1 MSLKRETVTGG
12 RFLEEALPLVATYFS
27 GESVTLAAKHVRFGQ
42 DLDSDASLFAA
53 QIRLRHALACCA
65 EIISIVHRI
74 EERTSSANRTIRTE
88 TRGVIRGRL
97 DIPRYVAQKAFSLSW
112 PKTYPIL
119 VSEDSAST
127 PENLLVVRVL
137 RHLSARLSYTD
148 LPKKKAESTAARRY
162 RGWINHRLRR
172 EPWASISGTSSLS
185 RLKMET
191 TRRVAR
197 RQTGND
203 RAYAELVS
211 LIDKWQLSS
220 NDVGGSPF
228 SADMCNAILAFPSDE
243 SFNDRIY
250 EIWCIREIATCF
262 FEIGAS
268 ITEGP
273 ISMLE
278 SGNRPIY
285 TFSLGL
291 DIIEIWFQLPLPGQ
305 SAEWK
310 YENTGKSLRG
320 IPDISIL
327 MNGSDRMLV
336 DAKNRLVTGNTR
348 SEETYKML
356 GYFENFRST
365 MSKANSWGVLAFT
378 SYQDFQ
384 NSLTSNGRR
393 LELLSANPDSRASC
407 SFRSRFKDILVK
419 WLTLQ
424 AANSK

>member
-1 MSLKRETVTGG
+1 MSLKREIVTGG

-27 GESVTLAAKHVRFGQ
+27 GESVTLAGKHLRFGRE
-42 DLDSDASLFAA
+42 LDGDALLFAS

-65 EIISIVHRI
+65 EIILIIHRI
-74 EERTSSANRTIRTE
+74 EERPSSANQTIRTE

-127 PENLLVVRVL
+127 PENLLAVRVL
-137 RHLSARLSYTD
+137 RHLLARLSYAD
-148 LPKKKAESTAARRY
+148 LPKKKAESTAARWY
-162 RGWINHRLRR
+162 RRWISHRLRR
-172 EPWASISGTSSLS
+172 EPWTGVSGTSSLS

-211 LIDKWQLSS
+211 FIDKWQLTY
-220 NDVGGSPF
+220 NDLGGSAS
-228 SADMCNAILAFPSDE
+228 SADICSAILAFPFDE

-250 EIWCIREIATCF
+250 EIWCIREIAACF
-262 FEIGAS
+262 CEIGAS
-268 ITEGP
+268 ISEGP

-291 DIIEIWFQLPLPGQ
+291 DVIEIWFQLPLPSQ

-310 YENTGKSLRG
+310 YETTDKSLRG

-327 MNGSDRMLV
+327 VNGSDRMLV

-356 GYFENFRST
+356 GYFENFRAT
-365 MSKANSWGVLAFT
+365 MSQVSSWGVLAFT

-384 NSLTSNGRR
+384 NSLTSRGRR

-407 SFRSRFKDILVK
+407 SFRVRLKAILVE
-419 WLTLQ
+419 WL
-424 AANSK
+424 AVRANR